1 MKRAFGLLAFLT
13 LLSRFSGFIRVAVFA
28 AFFGRGPESDV
39 FLTALLVPEL
49 MYRLLSEGLVASA
62 AIPLF
67 VRHRGEADRERTS
80 FWSIFWI
87 VSAAAAMAV
96 AGLMVWAKP
105 LCALLVPGFPADR
118 LDTLARLWRLI
129 APYVLLSAQTAVM
142 TAFLNA
148 RQVFGPPGLG
158 PLLVNLTIIGAI
170 LGTGGGNLEAIALSV
185 TLGAVLQMA
194 WLTWL
199 VRGHGVVLDQAFD
212 RRHLSGPLMREF
224 ADKVA
229 PVALWLF
236 LTPIIPVYERYLLSS
251 EAVGSVTLLNYNE
264 KLLNLP
270 LGIISISL
278 ATVLFPNLSEIRD
291 EERPRLLRRGI
302 WALTAMLLPIF
313 LTIQTGSETIVAT
326 VYQRG
331 RFELAETGLTAA
343 FFRAYAWWLLPTSI
357 CLLLNRALF
366 AGGSFRF
373 PFIAGLASII
383 LQIGL
388 DTWMV
393 PRWGPPSVG
402 WGAAGAA
409 NVQMFLLFAGLWWSG
424 GPGGWGRALVPA
436 VAGLLAGLL
445 ATGPLVTAFP
455 ALAGWTGC
463 SDKWALLALLVGWWG
478 LLQVGVALLAWPFWR
493 ANPTPATTTSPG
505 ARPPAG
511 EVP

>member
-1 MKRAFGLLAFLT
+1 MRRAFGLLALLT

-28 AFFGRGPESDV
+28 SFFGRGPESDV

-49 MYRLLSEGLVASA
+49 MYRFLSEGLVASA

-67 VRHRGEADRERTS
+67 VRQRGDAEREQAT
-80 FWSIFWI
+80 FWSIFWT
-87 VSAAAAMAV
+87 VSAAAGAATAMLAI
-96 AGLMVWAKP
+96 WAEP
-105 LCALLVPGFPADR
+105 LCAALVPGFSGER
-118 LDTLARLWRLI
+118 LGTLAKLWRLI

-158 PLLVNLTIIGAI
+158 PLLVNLTIIAAI
-170 LGTGGGNLEAIALSV
+170 LGTQGGNLEAIALSV
-185 TLGAVLQMA
+185 TLGALLQMA
-194 WLTWL
+194 WLAWL
-199 VRGHGVVLDQAFD
+199 VRPHGVSLAQAFD
-212 RRHLSGPLMREF
+212 RRRLSFPLMREF
-224 ADKVA
+224 AEQVA

-236 LTPIIPVYERYLLSS
+236 STPIVPVYERYLLSS
-251 EAVGSVTLLNYNE
+251 EAVGSVTILNYNE

-278 ATVLFPNLSEIRD
+278 ATVLFPNLSEIRP

-302 WALTAMLLPIF
+302 WALTALLLPIF
-313 LTIQTGSETIVAT
+313 LTIQAGSATIVAT

-331 RFELAETGLTAA
+331 RFALAETDLTAA

-366 AGGSFRF
+366 ASGSFRF
-373 PFIAGLASII
+373 PFVAGLASII

-402 WGAAGAA
+402 WGAAWAA

-424 GPGGWGRALVPA
+424 GTGDWSGALVPA
-436 VAGLLAGLL
+436 ATGLLVSLL
-445 ATGPLVTAFP
+445 AAGPLAAAFP
-455 ALAGWTGC
+455 TLTARIGW
-463 SDKWALLALLVGWWG
+463 SDKWALLALLTGWWG
-478 LLQVGVALLAWPFWR
+478 LLQIATALLIWPFWTR
-493 ANPTPATTTSPG
+493 DREGAPGPSGSSAPASQD
-505 ARPPAG
+505 
-511 EVP
+511 